1 MTDDSATGLERL
13 IAAAQAGDRDALNQ
27 LLDRHK
33 DWLRLIA
40 AGKLRR
46 DVRAR
51 VGDSDLVNETLLSAF
66 KGFAKFK
73 GNKTVEFQ
81 VWLKRIFDRN
91 LHDTIRFHVDAV
103 RRSVDMEH
111 THLADE
117 PLDFSDDDISPSE
130 AVLLGED
137 AMLLA
142 EALESLPEDQ
152 RIAVRMR
159 HLEELSL
166 DEIEQQLGRSREACA
181 GLIKRGVEALR
192 KRLPRQ

>member
-137 AMLLA
+137 ACFWRRLSSRCPKTS
-142 EALESLPEDQ
+142 ESPCECGTSKNFRWMKSNNNL
-152 RIAVRMR
+152 V
-159 HLEELSL
+159 
-166 DEIEQQLGRSREACA
+166 GRAKPVP
-181 GLIKRGVEALR
+181 G
-192 KRLPRQ
+192 